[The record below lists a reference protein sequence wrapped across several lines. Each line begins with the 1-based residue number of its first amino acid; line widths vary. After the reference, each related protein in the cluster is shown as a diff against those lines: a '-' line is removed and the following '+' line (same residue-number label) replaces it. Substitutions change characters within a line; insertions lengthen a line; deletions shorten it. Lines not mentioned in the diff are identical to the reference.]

1 MCIFNNCCNN
11 LRNNC
16 ANSNPP
22 VIVKP
27 VYIPGPRGP
36 MGPQGVQGRQ
46 GPTGPQGPQGIQGA
60 TGATG
65 ATGPQGPIGLTGAT
79 GPQGPIGLTGPQG
92 PQGEVGATGP
102 QGPIGLTGPQGPQ
115 GEVGATATNDA
126 LYSTATATVTEGS
139 QVPLTT
145 TVALPD
151 TTITVT
157 DGAVTLTEGYYLI
170 NYGFDSATD
179 TVNTLNL
186 LVNGVEYDTLSGA
199 LSGDRTVIVNASNGT
214 TLTLENGSANTFT
227 NSNFYLTATK
237 IA

>member
-65 ATGPQGPIGLTGAT
+65 ATGPQGPIGLT
-79 GPQGPIGLTGPQG
+79 
-92 PQGEVGATGP
+92 GATGP